1 MEFQNIATQKSSTRR
16 MQAPGGSSSIQLGH
30 EPIVNNNNSTKSS
43 INNIWGNERE
53 LEASTPRK
61 RTIAAPEAYAA
72 TKENIFGSEQTV
84 NVVHKNDE
92 LTQSIGRLVK
102 PAVAVAPTSNMF
114 SAMSQEPVLSARSP
128 SAKPVSTY
136 VPSSGLFSNMSQEDN
151 NKKSRAT
158 QAPGGRSSF
167 TLG

>member
-1 MEFQNIATQKSSTRR
+1 
-16 MQAPGGSSSIQLGH
+16 
-30 EPIVNNNNSTKSS
+30 
-43 INNIWGNERE
+43 
-53 LEASTPRK
+53 
-61 RTIAAPEAYAA
+61 
-72 TKENIFGSEQTV
+72 
-84 NVVHKNDE
+84 
-92 LTQSIGRLVK
+92 
-102 PAVAVAPTSNMF
+102 MF

-151 NKKSRAT
+151 NKKTRAT